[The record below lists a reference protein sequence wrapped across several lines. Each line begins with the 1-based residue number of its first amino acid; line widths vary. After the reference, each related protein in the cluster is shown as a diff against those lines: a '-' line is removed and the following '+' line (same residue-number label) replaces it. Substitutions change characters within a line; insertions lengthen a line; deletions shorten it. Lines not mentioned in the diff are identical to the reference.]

1 MDLRLIFFLTLVFGC
16 ERVCP
21 TMTGDFSRPLSS
33 SAWLATAGSRQ
44 VAGLEGAPVGR
55 RRLYAARGPPRVMR
69 KEEDAAEDN
78 KPAAAPIVQGAAP
91 VPSFRPEGR
100 APLLLADAAAIP
112 PAVVVL

>member
-1 MDLRLIFFLTLVFGC
+1 
-16 ERVCP
+16 
-21 TMTGDFSRPLSS
+21 
-33 SAWLATAGSRQ
+33 
-44 VAGLEGAPVGR
+44 
-55 RRLYAARGPPRVMR
+55 MR

-78 KPAAAPIVQGAAP
+78 KPAAAASIVQGAAP